1 MVQAPISRTR
11 PLSDMRAV
19 GKTTM
24 KRVAQHGVSGH
35 TGADSLARHGYFRH
49 HALAPTS
56 MYTSVGGLGDV
67 DHGYV
72 VKPSMR
78 GSGMGRDALREASFG
93 TPSVSGSEIMRHKP
107 GKVHMGGRRG
117 YMGPIG
123 RTAV

>member
-19 GKTTM
+19 GQTTM
-24 KRVAQHGVSGH
+24 KRVAQHGVSGR
-35 TGADSLARHGYFRH
+35 TGADSSARHEYFRH

-67 DHGYV
+67 DHGHV

-78 GSGMGRDALREASFG
+78 GRGMGRDVVRGDAVGATG
-93 TPSVSGSEIMRHKP
+93 GGGG
-107 GKVHMGGRRG
+107 GKG
-117 YMGPIG
+117 
-123 RTAV
+123 

>member
-24 KRVAQHGVSGH
+24 IPVAQHGLSGS
-35 TGADSLARHGYFRH
+35 TNADSAGRHDFFRH

-56 MYTSVGGLGDV
+56 MYTSVGGLGDA

-78 GSGMGRDALREASFG
+78 GSGMRREPLREPSFG
-93 TPSVSGSEIMRHKP
+93 TPSLSGSEIMRH
-107 GKVHMGGRRG
+107 RRI
-117 YMGPIG
+117 Y
-123 RTAV
+123 RK